1 MTAGS
6 EDGGNELYQDT
17 MLKLLEK
24 CRKLD
29 TQQNVKAYALS
40 VCIFLWKNKKKKY
53 AIRNRIAKFMSLNQ
67 MQDEDGADLEYLN
80 AASPEQEILDQEQVA
95 LVRKLVAELPE
106 KYRIPLYLNY
116 SADMKASEI
125 AGVLGIPLG
134 TAKSRIR
141 TAKAQVKERLEAFE
155 YDR

>member
-1 MTAGS
+1 
-6 EDGGNELYQDT
+6 
-17 MLKLLEK
+17 
-24 CRKLD
+24 
-29 TQQNVKAYALS
+29 
-40 VCIFLWKNKKKKY
+40 
-53 AIRNRIAKFMSLNQ
+53 
-67 MQDEDGADLEYLN
+67 
-80 AASPEQEILDQEQVA
+80 VA